1 VSFLIFNFKRSLT
14 KIEIIYYFNGI
25 HTEYTFILL
34 HIRSAMSLQFQQQH
48 EYITQKYGAAPA
60 VVSFKPGH
68 TKSLGR
74 TANQMKNPIWEIT
87 NPHTGEPAM
96 VIMYC
101 EPNEYCELCP
111 TSYQKILEYEANHNN
126 GEKLTWYKTSN
137 GYIACHNNVFIHQ
150 VIMNTWGHG
159 KGTGVISV
167 DHLDRNPLN
176 NRYDN
181 LRVAT
186 MQEQQKNSKGTADDG
201 TKRDRKQSARELP
214 DGITQDMMKKYV
226 VYYFEWL
233 DKEHT
238 RSREFFKVET
248 HPKLEKPWMT
258 SKSEK
263 VSLLQKLEAA
273 NKVVSDLEKGIFPE
287 DTASAPV
294 LPKYMS
300 LVVVREKPHLV
311 YERRR
316 PETGVREVM
325 RMVLP
330 ENYTIENEIAK
341 LKEKVEAK
349 YGAGAM
355 E

>member
-1 VSFLIFNFKRSLT
+1 
-14 KIEIIYYFNGI
+14 
-25 HTEYTFILL
+25 
-34 HIRSAMSLQFQQQH
+34 
-48 EYITQKYGAAPA
+48 
-60 VVSFKPGH
+60 
-68 TKSLGR
+68 
-74 TANQMKNPIWEIT
+74 
-87 NPHTGEPAM
+87 
-96 VIMYC
+96 MYC

-126 GEKLTWYKTSN
+126 GEKLTWYKTAN
-137 GYIACHNNVFIHQ
+137 GYISCHNNVFIHQ

-159 KGTGVISV
+159 KGTGGISV

-181 LRVAT
+181 LRIAT

-201 TKRDRKQSARELP
+201 TKRERKQNARTLP
-214 DGITQDMMKKYV
+214 EGITQEMMKKYV

-238 RSREFFKVET
+238 RSREFFKVEK

-263 VSLLQKLEAA
+263 VSLLQKLESA
-273 NKVVSDLEKGIFPE
+273 NKVVSDLEKDIFPE
-287 DTASAPV
+287 DTASVAV
-294 LPKYMS
+294 LPKYIS

-316 PETGVREVM
+316 ESGVREGL

-330 ENYTIENEIAK
+330 ENYTLETEIAK
-341 LKEKVEAK
+341 LKDKVEAK
-349 YGAGAM
+349 YGVGAM